1 MKHLYLLTFLV
12 CVTQGLFAQNN
23 SNPNARVTGNLQSN
37 GNFFISDPRVGA
49 SNTPQYDYQKFGA
62 ETWMNLNYSNWGFD
76 FGLRFDMFNNS
87 NLLNPTGS
95 YSDEGIGRWYVHKN
109 INKFEFTGGYIY
121 DQIGS
126 GIIFR
131 AYEER
136 ALMIDQAL
144 KGIKVGYNFNDNW
157 RLKAFT
163 GRMKR
168 QFDEYTTV
176 VRGGALDGFFK
187 LDSASS
193 VTFAPG
199 IGVVARTYSEAT
211 VNQIANTIATY
222 PPQDSIGVQFN
233 TYAASLYNTMTAG
246 NFTWYAEGAVK
257 SDDVMYNPF
266 EPTATGGTGKLI
278 NEPGYT
284 VYSSLTYAQE
294 GLGITLEGKRTDNF
308 AFRNSPD
315 QIAIQGTIN
324 FLPPMARQ
332 NTYRLT
338 TRFAPATQELG
349 EQALQLDAKYAINK
363 RMSVGF
369 NFSDIY
375 LLDGTEIYR
384 EIAPEFTYKKD
395 RKWQVL
401 AGVQLLKYNIFVYQ
415 AKRDEADDPDI
426 LGFLASGD
434 ADYVEA
440 LTPYTEFLYKLSA
453 KQSIRVEAQYLR
465 TDDEFGSWLNGL
477 VEFGWAPHWLIYV
490 SDMYK
495 LKHDESKEYSSD
507 KTKFDGIHFPSM
519 GVVYTYRANRFSF
532 AYVKQ
537 VEGINCAGGICR
549 YEPAFNGFRLNV
561 NSSF

>member
-12 CVTQGLFAQNN
+12 CVTQGLVAQNN

-49 SNTPQYDYQKFGA
+49 TGTPQYDYLKFGA

-87 NLLNPTGS
+87 NLLNPTQA
-95 YSDEGIGRWYVHKN
+95 YTDQGIGRWYVHKN
-109 INKFEFTGGYIY
+109 IYKFEFTGGYIY

-136 ALMIDQAL
+136 ALMIDNAL
-144 KGIKVGYNFNDNW
+144 YGIKAGYNFNENW
-157 RLKAFT
+157 RIKAFT
-163 GRMKR
+163 GRMKK
-168 QFDEYTTV
+168 QFDEYGTI

-187 LDSASS
+187 TDSSGS

-199 IGVVARTYSEAT
+199 AGVVARTYDDAT
-211 VNQIANTIATY
+211 ANQIANTIATY
-222 PPQDSIGVQFN
+222 PPQDSIGLQFN
-233 TYAASLYNTMTAG
+233 TYAFTLYNTMTAG
-246 NFTWYAEGAVK
+246 DFTWFIEGALK

-266 EPTATGGTGKLI
+266 ETTATGGKGKLI
-278 NEPGYT
+278 NAQGST
-284 VYSSLTYAQE
+284 IYSTLAYARD
-294 GLGITLEGKRTDNF
+294 GLGITLEGKRTENF
-308 AFRNSPD
+308 AFRNTPFEFGV
-315 QIAIQGTIN
+315 QGAIN

-338 TRFAPATQELG
+338 TRFAPATQEFG
-349 EQALQLDAKYAINK
+349 EQAFQLDGKYAINK
-363 RMSVGF
+363 KWSVGL
-369 NFSDIY
+369 NVSDIR
-375 LLDGTEIYR
+375 LLDGHEIYR
-384 EIAPEFTYKKD
+384 EIAPEFLFKKA
-395 RKWQVL
+395 REWQI
-401 AGVQLLKYNIFVYQ
+401 GGGIQLLKYDIFVYQ
-415 AKRDEADDPDI
+415 GKEDKADEDDI

-434 ADYVEA
+434 ANYVEA
-440 LTPYTEFLYKLSA
+440 LTPYMEFLYKFTPKKSV
-453 KQSIRVEAQYLR
+453 RVEAQYLR
-465 TDDEFGSWLNGL
+465 TDDEFGSWVNGL
-477 VEFGWAPHWLIYV
+477 VEFGWAPHWLMYV

-495 LKHDESKEYSSD
+495 LKHPEDKEFSED
-507 KTKFDGIHFPSM
+507 KTKFDGIHFPSV
-519 GVVYTYRANRFSF
+519 GLVYTYRANRFSF

-549 YEPAFNGFRLNV
+549 YEPAFNGVRLNI